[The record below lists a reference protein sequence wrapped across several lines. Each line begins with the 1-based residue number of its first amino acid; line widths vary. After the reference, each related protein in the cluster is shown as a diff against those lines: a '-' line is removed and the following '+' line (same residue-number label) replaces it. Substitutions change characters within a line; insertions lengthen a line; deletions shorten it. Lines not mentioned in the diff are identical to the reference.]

1 MQDRP
6 SAHELLDVVQT
17 FLDEEIVP
25 ATKGRKQFL
34 ARVAANCVRMVDREL
49 GVETKQFERAWR
61 GLDELFGAEAP
72 PVDRIERSF
81 AVTERLGQL
90 CERIRQGDLDEGLE
104 SWGPTLAFVRG
115 RVRDKLEVSNP
126 KLLATD
132 AKRGID

>member
-6 SAHELLDVVQT
+6 TTAELLDAVQK

-49 GVETKQFERAWR
+49 QGEAKHFEEGWS
-61 GLDELFGAEAP
+61 GLDALLGEAQP
-72 PVDRIERSF
+72 PSGRDERRE
-81 AVTERLGQL
+81 AGTTRLEQL
-90 CERIRQGDLDEGLE
+90 CVRIRAGEIDEGSTEWDGL
-104 SWGPTLAFVRG
+104 LAFLRA

-132 AKRGID
+132 AKRGIG